1 MKILA
6 MATLL
11 ALAGTTAAM
20 AQVADP
26 WIVDD
31 ATDEQG
37 KYFIAHAVD
46 RTDTVEL
53 QVACDE
59 LLDGD
64 LLISLFTAVP
74 HRASKGL
81 PPDIDVVFSF
91 GGVAMEPMTATY
103 VPVED
108 ELVLDMAESD
118 APHLREVVAAIG
130 KSKPLMVS
138 YGDTDWVFANVDAGP
153 AMAQI
158 TDECPA

>member
-1 MKILA
+1 MKVFSTVA
-6 MATLL
+6 LL
-11 ALAGTTAAM
+11 MLAGTATAT

-26 WIVDD
+26 WLVDD
-31 ATDEQG
+31 ASDDQG

-53 QVACDE
+53 QVTCDE

-74 HRASKGL
+74 ERWSKQL
-81 PPDIDVVFSF
+81 PPVDVVFSF
-91 GGVAMEPMTATY
+91 GATVMDPLPGVY
-103 VPVED
+103 VPVEG
-108 ELVLDMAESD
+108 ELVIDMVESD
-118 APHLREVVAAIG
+118 ADHLRDVVAAIG

-138 YGDTDWVFANVDAGP
+138 YSGKDWVFANVEAGP

-158 TDECPA
+158 TEECPA